1 MQGPKGGLFL
11 WLLLFLHPHGA
22 GYAHILQPRKVSATA
37 RAPLSACLPVVDMD
51 LRMNKCPP
59 PLCSSRQDAHASL
72 LICAK
77 RGMCISRQFRAVFFF
92 SFFFL
97 TPLPSPDLR
106 RSAEAPS
113 TLSMYVICLN
123 CTSPGGGGM
132 NYKIGLSH

>member
-1 MQGPKGGLFL
+1 MQGPKGGLAVFVVVVFAPT
-11 WLLLFLHPHGA
+11 WSWIRTHFTAP
-22 GYAHILQPRKVSATA
+22 KVSAA
-37 RAPLSACLPVVDMD
+37 AQAPLSACLSVVDMD

-59 PLCSSRQDAHASL
+59 PLYSSRQDTHASL

-77 RGMCISRQFRAVFFF
+77 RGMCISWQFRAVFFF
-92 SFFFL
+92 LFFFF
-97 TPLPSPDLR
+97 TPLSSPDLR